1 MEDEDFKRPDVEFTP
16 MGLDRLSV
24 DFLQEYLATLQ
35 HEVNRVN
42 QEIDR
47 KNLLKI
53 NADSFFKKS

>member
-1 MEDEDFKRPDVEFTP
+1 MEDEDFKKTNVEFTP

-24 DFLQEYLATLQ
+24 DSLQEYLATLQ
-35 HEVNRVN
+35 HEVSRVN

-53 NADSFFKKS
+53 KANSFFKKK